1 LNLIHYLDQL
11 TGLMQYGMLVHL
23 AVASGLMIWGVKL
36 LAERPKMKQATRIS
50 AGLFLVMPCPVCAT
64 VILLNLTLAL
74 SLSALAPVITTLTLF
89 TLFFAIVAVTW
100 LMLVFGFRHKEIDNL
115 FLGAAM
121 VLIALYFLLTVLI
134 APIYPKLKPAFAMAV
149 SNNPFRD
156 IDPFPMVIF
165 GCTALSLFGIGFIR
179 KYVNKGV

>member
-1 LNLIHYLDQL
+1 
-11 TGLMQYGMLVHL
+11 
-23 AVASGLMIWGVKL
+23 
-36 LAERPKMKQATRIS
+36 MKQATRIS